1 MLKII
6 LKVYNMAGDMKGRYI
21 RSIIFSFIESSFA
34 NVPFMMLL
42 VMLYALME
50 GTLTKQLCMYLFLG
64 MIVGVVLRGI
74 FRYLV
79 NERQQGTGFIIFA
92 KERKRIGERLKR
104 YPMGYYSNDGVGNI
118 SSVMTSDL
126 LFIEDGGVGAMGNFM
141 SSFIGTI
148 VSMIFILILDIRMGL
163 VLIGSNILIAIGI
176 IILRKYSIIGAAQ
189 MQTVQKDLIGS
200 VIDYLKGMPIIKAF
214 NLVEGNHK
222 KTSRD
227 FDRYHKIQLNYE
239 VKMIWIISVIWA
251 LTGGGTAALIYS
263 SGYYQ
268 MQGVLAVPFV
278 ILFMIMSFQ
287 MYAPILLIT
296 MTTATISIA
305 GDGLERYDKVLN
317 MEVIDEAGK
326 DIELNNFD
334 IEFKDV
340 TFGYEKREILHDI
353 NFRIKENTMTALVGK
368 SGSGKST
375 IMNLIAR
382 FWDVKKGIISIGGV
396 DIKELTIDSL
406 YKNIAMVF
414 QKVYLF
420 NDTIYNNIAFGK
432 KDATREEV
440 IEASKKARCHDF
452 IMSLENGY
460 DTEVGEGGNTLSG
473 GEKQRISIARAILKD
488 APIILL
494 DEATASI
501 DPENEAFIQEAISE
515 LIRSKTLVV
524 IAHKLSSI
532 KNADQILVID
542 DGNIIESG
550 VHEEL
555 VALEGEYAKLWN
567 LRKRSQSWEISGS
580 IQE

>member
-6 LKVYNMAGDMKGRYI
+6 LKVYKMAGDMKGRYVQ
-21 RSIIFSFIESSFA
+21 SIIFSFLESSFA
-34 NVPFMMLL
+34 NVPFVMLL
-42 VMLYALME
+42 VMLYALMAD
-50 GTLTKQLCMYLFLG
+50 TLDKQLCIYLFLG
-64 MIVGVVLRGI
+64 MIGGIIFRGI

-79 NERQQGTGFIIFA
+79 NARQQGTGFIIFA
-92 KERKRIGERLKR
+92 KERKRIGDRLKR
-104 YPMGYYSNDGVGNI
+104 YPMGYYSNDGVGNL

-148 VSMIFILILDIRMGL
+148 VSVIFITIFDYRIGIVL
-163 VLIGSNILIAIGI
+163 VLSYILIGIGI
-176 IILRKYSIIGAAQ
+176 ITLRKHSIIGARE
-189 MQTVQKDLIGS
+189 MQSIQKDLIGS

-222 KTSRD
+222 KTARD
-227 FDRYHKIQLNYE
+227 FDRYHKIQLSYE
-239 VKMIWIISVIWA
+239 VKMIWIISVVWA
-251 LTGGGTAALIYS
+251 LTGLGTGALIYS
-263 SGYYQ
+263 GGYYGI
-268 MQGVLAVPFV
+268 QGTLEIPFV

-296 MTTATISIA
+296 MTVATISIA
-305 GDGLERYDKVLN
+305 GDGLDRYEEVLN
-317 MEVIDEAGK
+317 MEVIDENGK
-326 DIELNNFD
+326 DVELDSFG

-340 TFGYEKREILHDI
+340 SFGYEKREILHNI
-353 NFRIKENTMTALVGK
+353 NFEVKENTMTALVGK

-382 FWDVKKGIISIGGV
+382 FWDVEKGNISIGGV
-396 DIKELTIDSL
+396 DVKDFTIDSL
-406 YKNIAMVF
+406 YKNVAMVF

-420 NDTIYNNIAFGK
+420 NDTIYNNIVFGK
-432 KDATREEV
+432 KDATREDV
-440 IEASKKARCHDF
+440 IEACKKARCHDF

-460 DTEVGEGGNTLSG
+460 DTEIGEGGNTLSG

-501 DPENEAFIQEAISE
+501 DPENEAFIQDAISE
-515 LIRSKTLVV
+515 LIKSKTLVV

-532 KNADQILVID
+532 KSADQILVID
-542 DGNIIESG
+542 DGNIIERG
-550 VHEEL
+550 NHDEL
-555 VALEGEYAKLWN
+555 YSMDGEYAKLWN
-567 LRKRSQSWEISGS
+567 LRKQSQSWEIK
-580 IQE
+580 